1 MIQLLKEQS
10 YHNKQGRTPSMGLM
24 TYHVAFFY
32 WFSSLLVM
40 GERLVEWFHILR
52 HVHQVL
58 LFELWVDFFGNLMEH
73 FLFSLLLVWS
83 SHKGEEYLPF
93 QWNLFPTNFA
103 LFLRP
108 KELWIF
114 LNFFGLS
121 RLLFCFF
128 FNPIFY
134 VTKLEKKKKKPL
146 KHYAK
151 SCVYV
156 LLASKVICFSFL
168 GWWASLIGPT
178 PPRPKKTYILTLF
191 SK

>member
-1 MIQLLKEQS
+1 MFTKCYYLNCVS
-10 YHNKQGRTPSMGLM
+10 
-24 TYHVAFFY
+24 
-32 WFSSLLVM
+32 W
-40 GERLVEWFHILR
+40 
-52 HVHQVL
+52 
-58 LFELWVDFFGNLMEH
+58 FFGNLMEH
-73 FLFSLLLVWS
+73 FSFSLLLIWS
-83 SHKGEEYLPF
+83 SHKGEEYLPL

-121 RLLFCFF
+121 RLLFFFF
-128 FNPIFY
+128 FNPNFY
-134 VTKLEKKKKKPL
+134 YKKLKKKKKKKKKKNPW
-146 KHYAK
+146 KHHAK